1 MDCDLGARRT
11 SRHVRTSSD
20 YFTYR
25 PMIVDSRFTFGR
37 MCSGRVMIAVASA
50 SLQAQV
56 RGPSIRDT
64 ASTIVLR
71 AVTRSAAG
79 SR

>member
-1 MDCDLGARRT
+1 MIG
-11 SRHVRTSSD
+11 SS
-20 YFTYR
+20 
-25 PMIVDSRFTFGR
+25 SRFTSAG

-56 RGPSIRDT
+56 RGPSIRET

-71 AVTRSAAG
+71 AVTAFCSRFAMIRSTVTE
-79 SR
+79 S